1 MLRIFYLGFG
11 VAPTRKKNKKTH
23 LQVGDE
29 ALQQSS
35 VRVQDEH
42 GDLADVP
49 ADERVLLDSLEQGG
63 NGVRE
68 EQEES
73 TNNFHRRQ
81 RWKTRRRREER
92 SVVSAADL
100 TEWTKILV
108 HTRGSFRALAAPLS
122 NLGASAKFNRG
133 LDRGGKR
140 LGEGERGGLERGGR
154 AEFFDDG

>member
-1 MLRIFYLGFG
+1 MPELFSFQIKALDTKLAWKLSGIL
-11 VAPTRKKNKKTH
+11 VSH

-73 TNNFHRRQ
+73 TNNFHRRR
-81 RWKTRRRREER
+81 RWKER
-92 SVVSAADL
+92 KKELGCHCEGYDVMVVYYSKMEILSGRYKAEVVMSVC
-100 TEWTKILV
+100 
-108 HTRGSFRALAAPLS
+108 HTQLI
-122 NLGASAKFNRG
+122 
-133 LDRGGKR
+133 
-140 LGEGERGGLERGGR
+140 
-154 AEFFDDG
+154 EFFA